1 MSNGFP
7 GSRPG
12 HTGGIRR
19 HVYLIGAPASSVVKI
34 GTAINAKRRLQAIQ
48 VSSPI
53 RLEVRWETLGGR
65 PLEQSLHDAFDQ
77 YRIQGEWFD
86 FGPLNPV
93 VEVKRHLDLLRRT
106 NPVELG
112 MDAPGAESDK
122 ARGGSI
128 NESHPLPAMAQLAE
142 LLRADIIRNNYPDGY
157 QIPSPSELAA
167 EYEVSI
173 SVVKRA
179 LRELSSEGLITA
191 QQGRRS
197 TVRRPERHLRDGST
211 RHLRSQRAAEK
222 AALEA
227 EAERQGQR
235 RTSRF
240 IDVSNV
246 PAPPGVAEALGMRKG
261 DRVLRRRYIFDLNG
275 VPAESCSSY
284 FRHDLA
290 TGTALTEPG
299 DIPGGA
305 HNLLAEQL
313 GFDLTHAPEVLF
325 ARMPT
330 PSEVRDLRLLP
341 GTPVVELFRTFMT
354 RDEQCVEAS
363 VWVFAGDRHE
373 FRYVTPMD

>member
-1 MSNGFP
+1 MSIDKHGAIPAHAQLADLLRAEINDNGFP
-7 GSRPG
+7 DG
-12 HTGGIRR
+12 HRLPSLPELTGKYK
-19 HVYLIGAPASSVVKI
+19 VSVSVVRQ
-34 GTAINAKRRLQAIQ
+34 ALQQ
-48 VSSPI
+48 
-53 RLEVRWETLGGR
+53 LE
-65 PLEQSLHDAFDQ
+65 
-77 YRIQGEWFD
+77 
-86 FGPLNPV
+86 
-93 VEVKRHLDLLRRT
+93 
-106 NPVELG
+106 
-112 MDAPGAESDK
+112 
-122 ARGGSI
+122 
-128 NESHPLPAMAQLAE
+128 
-142 LLRADIIRNNYPDGY
+142 
-157 QIPSPSELAA
+157 
-167 EYEVSI
+167 
-173 SVVKRA
+173 
-179 LRELSSEGLITA
+179 SEGLISTR
-191 QQGRRS
+191 QGKGS
-197 TVRRPERHLRDGST
+197 IVRRPERHLRDGST